1 MMGKYRQVICPY
13 CKHQYMTHIIDD
25 NYDVKICHDGE
36 VIQGWVDR
44 CPMCN
49 RFLYA
54 IDNVLLGVA
63 KDEDPENEIEE
74 SFILR

>member
-1 MMGKYRQVICPY
+1 MGKYRQVICPY
-13 CKHQYMTHIIDD
+13 CKHQYMTHILDN
-25 NYDVKICHDGE
+25 NYDVKICHDGD
-36 VIQGWVDR
+36 VLQGWFDV

-63 KDEDPENEIEE
+63 EDEYPKNEIEKTY
-74 SFILR
+74 ILR